1 MDSKAAT
8 ATFLESY
15 SLGKTIVLSGAII
28 PYSFGAS
35 DVLFNLESALAFA
48 QVLNLG
54 VYVAM
59 NGKCYKAG
67 RGKKIDQPVIL
78 KLCNDKYD

>member
-1 MDSKAAT
+1 MDSIAAT

-35 DVLFNLESALAFA
+35 DVLLNLESALAFA
-48 QVLNLG
+48 QVLNPG

-59 NGKCYKAG
+59 NGNCYKAG
-67 RGKKIDQPVIL
+67 TGKKIDQPVIL
-78 KLCNDKYD
+78 KPCNDKHD

>member
-1 MDSKAAT
+1 MDSIAAT

-15 SLGKTIVLSGAII
+15 SLGKTIVLSGTII

-35 DVLFNLESALAFA
+35 DVLINLESALAFA
-48 QVLNLG
+48 QALNPG

-67 RGKKIDQPVIL
+67 TGKKIDQPVIL
-78 KLCNDKYD
+78 KLCNDKHD